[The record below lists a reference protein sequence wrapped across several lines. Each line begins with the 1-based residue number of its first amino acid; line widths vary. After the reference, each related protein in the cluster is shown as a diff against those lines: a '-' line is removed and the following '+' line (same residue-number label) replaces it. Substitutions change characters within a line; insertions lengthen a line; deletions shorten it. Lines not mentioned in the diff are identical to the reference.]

1 MNITTAQY
9 CKEIDGDG
17 NLFGE
22 NVCIKATIA
31 REASLNDDTVD
42 TVFVPLDPANSDY
55 AEILRQ
61 VEAGDLTIAEAD

>member
-1 MNITTAQY
+1 MNITTVQY

-22 NVCIKATIA
+22 NVCIKATISA
-31 REASLNDDTVD
+31 FASDNDD